1 MNKYRAPH
9 EAFWGV
15 VAQGIG
21 FILGSITLFLSREI
35 LSAVSFGLGFLVSLL
50 PTCVFYLLYFRRQGA
65 QYLQAIRNRFYI
77 GEMVKLV
84 LTVAMFAL
92 VWQISWIEPG
102 WVFFGYGMSLLCF
115 FLPPIGISFK
125 QANKSKVS

>member
-21 FILGSITLFLSREI
+21 FILGLIALFISQEKP
-35 LSAVSFGLGFLVSLL
+35 SAVSFGLGFLVCLL
-50 PTCVFYLLYFRRQGA
+50 PNFVFYLLYFRYQGA
-65 QYLQAIRNRFYI
+65 QYLQTIKNRFYI

-84 LTVAMFAL
+84 LTGGMFAL
-92 VWQISWIEPG
+92 VWQISWIEPS
-102 WVFFGYGMSLLCF
+102 WVFCGYGMSLLCF

-125 QANKSKVS
+125 QAKISKAG